1 MNERKS
7 IIIRL
12 FLTHLLPAP
21 VLIIVSWLIP
31 DFGLI
36 LTIITET
43 IFLIT
48 VFTGYR
54 EFFTKTFQFFYAGS
68 IQILLI
74 FDFIKQFSLLHFD
87 NNLIISIMLLLIEC
101 YLILTLLK
109 ILRVIFGREKE
120 NIEITFPFK
129 SGKYLVTDGGNSRVN
144 RLMNYHFH
152 SKVHKKRGTNQS
164 MLYATDLVKT
174 DNQKNRF
181 LPPKN
186 ENYPIFG
193 ENLYCPMDGTIV
205 KVSNDIDDNQ
215 PFSGNYPYNT
225 GNTIVIKNGNYYLLT
240 GHLKKG
246 SIIVK
251 EGDSVFQND
260 LLAQCGNSGMS
271 ERPHLHMQLMKC
283 YDQNYWKGTGVNMIY
298 KGINLYK
305 NRQIEIKGK

>member
-1 MNERKS
+1 
-7 IIIRL
+7 
-12 FLTHLLPAP
+12 
-21 VLIIVSWLIP
+21 
-31 DFGLI
+31 
-36 LTIITET
+36 
-43 IFLIT
+43 
-48 VFTGYR
+48 
-54 EFFTKTFQFFYAGS
+54 
-68 IQILLI
+68 
-74 FDFIKQFSLLHFD
+74 
-87 NNLIISIMLLLIEC
+87 MLLLIEC
-101 YLILTLLK
+101 YLILTLIK

-129 SGKYLVTDGGNSRVN
+129 SGKYMVTDGGNSRVS

-164 MLYATDLVKT
+164 MLYATDIVKT
-174 DNQKNRF
+174 DNQKNPF

-193 ENLYCPMDGTIV
+193 ESFYSPMDGTIV

-225 GNTIVIKNGNYYLLT
+225 GNTVVIKNGNYYLLA

-246 SIIVK
+246 SICVK

-271 ERPHLHMQLMKC
+271 ERPHLHMQLMKSH
-283 YDQNYWKGTGVNMIY
+283 DQNYWKGTGVNMIY
-298 KGINLYK
+298 KGKNLYK
-305 NRQIEIKGK
+305 NREININKS